1 MEAKLTQDCDKK
13 LLRAVI
19 YPTATVMDGQR
30 QSRQE
35 LVIIASIFFF
45 LHIYTHG
52 DETV

>member
-19 YPTATVMDGQR
+19 YPTATMMDGQR

-35 LVIIASIFFF
+35 LVIIAIIF

-52 DETV
+52 DETG